1 MAARGKKRNRADV
14 SEIPIDTRVPEVV
27 ELKQEAEEAYLR
39 FAATANH
46 RMIPNVYDGLKP
58 VHRRILLSLM
68 RDGTRSNARFVKTM
82 KSIGLTMGIHPH
94 GDAGIADAFK
104 TLTWGKYGPP
114 IRINVPLLDGQ
125 GNWGS
130 LDDEPA
136 APRYTECRL
145 DTTGERLLGIHN
157 NGSVI
162 SEIDEQ
168 AVNMVPV
175 YSGESMEPTTLPALF
190 PGFVVNNSDGIGAPI
205 KSEVPGH
212 NLREVMTLALRMV
225 DTPNPRWSTIT
236 DIMPGPDLPCDCDIF
251 IETEDGVPSYYDDG
265 YGPFVMR
272 ARYTI
277 NRDEGTITFNGFPF
291 RVSAEKVVE
300 GIQSLVES
308 GNLDPKVQAFNLSDA
323 DGMKVEVDC
332 NGVDIDDTLQ
342 RLLFNGKVTRLQTQ
356 FNASM
361 NAVVDGRIRMVGPI
375 EGIRLWLS
383 HRRRTIRARSKFRKN
398 KAEARLEVVL
408 GFLKAVPIAEEIVQ
422 IVRASDSKTEA
433 AEEMI
438 KRWAFTERQCAAIL
452 DMSISQITKLG
463 VDRYE
468 NERDNL
474 QELIDECN
482 RILNDPEHLN
492 KVLKSEIRAVRDEL
506 GVDRRCTIVYE
517 SSKVSRPER
526 PAIVVPATPMKMAVS
541 DSMWVKAGK
550 RAPRNMSVSN
560 DYFTKII
567 DLMDTDTIEA
577 VSNMGYHYRIDVEDL
592 PDKAVKLDSLFP
604 AMDEGESIA
613 GFAVSSPDSS
623 GNPDILMVTNYGR
636 CKRFPFEGYDGG
648 RRSQIY
654 QIFPLDEDERIVSV
668 IPIDQDDKRP
678 VAVVTD
684 FGYISIVD
692 TDSLSA
698 KKSRSAAGMPLM
710 RMSDEEAEVIWAGL
724 VDDSDRLVY
733 KSTFDDDAIGFVSI
747 SDIDMVNR
755 NTRGRHFTKDD
766 GYAAKQVF
774 LTKQE
779 DSLIYWFDGISDE
792 PSVIDMSE
800 IDLRRPPVIR
810 RKPMLLG
817 IDGIG
822 GATTMWSEPTEE
834 DDEE

>member
-1 MAARGKKRNRADV
+1 MARGKKKRSRADA
-14 SEIPIDTRVPEVV
+14 SEIPVDTRPPEIV
-27 ELKQEAEEAYLR
+27 ELKQEAEDAYLR

-58 VHRRILLSLM
+58 VHRRILLSLL
-68 RDGTRSNARFVKTM
+68 RGGTRSNARYVKTM

-130 LDDEPA
+130 LDDAPA

-145 DTTGERLLGIHN
+145 DVTGERLLGIHN
-157 NGSVI
+157 NGSVV

-212 NLREVMTLALRMV
+212 NLREAMNLALKLV

-251 IETEDGVPSYYDDG
+251 IESEDGVPSYYDDG
-265 YGPFVMR
+265 YGSFVMR

-277 NRDEGTITFNGFPF
+277 NRDEGTITFTGFPF
-291 RVSAEKVVE
+291 RVSAEKAVE

-375 EGIRLWLS
+375 EGIRLWIS
-383 HRRRTIRARSKFRKN
+383 HRRKTIRARSKFRRN

-422 IVRASDSKTEA
+422 VVRASSSKAEA
-433 AEEMI
+433 SEEMM
-438 KRWAFTERQCAAIL
+438 KRWSFTERQCAAIL

-468 NERDNL
+468 NERNNL

-482 RILNDPEHLN
+482 SILNDPGYLN
-492 KVLKSEIRAVRDEL
+492 KVLKAEIRAVRDEL
-506 GVDRRCTIVYE
+506 GTDRRCNIVYE
-517 SSKVSRPER
+517 SSKVARPER
-526 PAIVVPATPMKMAVS
+526 PAIVIPATPMKMAVS

-550 RAPRNMSVSN
+550 RAPRNMSVGN
-560 DYFTKII
+560 DYFTKVI
-567 DLMDTDTIEA
+567 DLFDTDTIEA
-577 VSNMGYHYRIDVEDL
+577 VSNAGYHYRIDVEDL

-604 AMDEGESIA
+604 AMDEGENIV

-623 GNPDILMVTNYGR
+623 ENPDIMMVTNYGR

-654 QIFPLDEDERIVSV
+654 QIFPLDEDEKIVSV
-668 IPIDQDDKRP
+668 VPIAQDDQRP
-678 VAVVTD
+678 IAVVTD

-692 TDSLSA
+692 TNSLSA

-710 RMSDEEAEVIWAGL
+710 RMSDGEAEVVWAGL

-733 KSTFDDDAIGFVSI
+733 GSVFDDDAIGFVNI

-755 NTRGRHFTKDD
+755 NVRGRHFTKEE
-766 GYAAKQVF
+766 GYAVKRVF
-774 LTKQE
+774 LTKK
-779 DSLIYWFDGISDE
+779 DDDLIYWFDGISDE
-792 PSVIDMSE
+792 PSVIDMSS

-810 RKPMLLG
+810 RRPMLLS
-817 IDGIG
+817 IDGIE
-822 GATTMWSEPTEE
+822 GAITMWSERSE
-834 DDEE
+834 DPSEG